1 MQTFT
6 AQPLANQTQDNPF
19 TNPLLLAT
27 LIIPHLE
34 TYLLVHAAVR
44 FLLLEYPPEH
54 LATVLALQKLV
65 GVHIVK
71 VAGIIDADG
80 PDRLPFSR
88 RPGPSGHRKQ
98 ASSIQ
103 GLDSLAACEGLTFA
117 KANLLLTS
125 SATDEEIATFISTI
139 WTILMDVSHF
149 YVPEHPPRRASAVPS
164 GPKALPALPEANAFP
179 PARPAPAVPSKTG
192 LSSPPLSPGGSP
204 DRHTTAAT
212 APAPPPPPVPAR
224 PPSPSPSA
232 RSHAS
237 AKTART
243 TWTMR
248 SLRARSTRNRSRG
261 GASELGLDWVGP
273 TGTGDDDDD
282 DGDDPHLT
290 DAEARRLMP
299 LFVPRGEAR
308 KPSSRKAL
316 KWLGLA

>member
-34 TYLLVHAAVR
+34 TYLLAHAAVR

-65 GVHIVK
+65 GVHMVK
-71 VAGIIDADG
+71 VAGIVDADG
-80 PDRLPFSR
+80 PDRLPFAPR
-88 RPGPSGHRKQ
+88 RPGPGHRRQ
-98 ASSIQ
+98 ASSVH

-125 SATDEEIATFISTI
+125 SATDAETATFISTI

-149 YVPEHPPRRASAVPS
+149 YVPEHPPPSAAAAGKSLPS
-164 GPKALPALPEANAFP
+164 LPELNPFP
-179 PARPAPAVPSKTG
+179 PAHASPPRAPPPPPKTATG

-204 DRHTTAAT
+204 EQQQQQR
-212 APAPPPPPVPAR
+212 APPPVR

-232 RSHAS
+232 RSRTS
-237 AKTART
+237 IKTA
-243 TWTMR
+243 WT
-248 SLRARSTRNRSRG
+248 ARSFAARSARNRSRG
-261 GASELGLDWVGP
+261 GASELGLDYAGP
-273 TGTGDDDDD
+273 DDDDD
-282 DGDDPHLT
+282 PDLC